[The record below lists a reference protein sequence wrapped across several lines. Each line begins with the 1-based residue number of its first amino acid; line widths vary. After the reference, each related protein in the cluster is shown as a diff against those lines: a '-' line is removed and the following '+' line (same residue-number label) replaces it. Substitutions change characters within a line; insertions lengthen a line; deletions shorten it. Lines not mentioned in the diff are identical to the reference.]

1 MEWRHPSLLISNRKI
16 EKVNKLL
23 QGLLKNASY
32 LLFSPE
38 DCGITNRE
46 MMYFYPL
53 GQQARYVADPDFGED
68 MIELFNKNKS
78 SQLNEWHRTLF
89 IKVIKEIS
97 CEKNKNGTQSMQLLK
112 TQ

>member
-1 MEWRHPSLLISNRKI
+1 
-16 EKVNKLL
+16 
-23 QGLLKNASY
+23 
-32 LLFSPE
+32 
-38 DCGITNRE
+38 